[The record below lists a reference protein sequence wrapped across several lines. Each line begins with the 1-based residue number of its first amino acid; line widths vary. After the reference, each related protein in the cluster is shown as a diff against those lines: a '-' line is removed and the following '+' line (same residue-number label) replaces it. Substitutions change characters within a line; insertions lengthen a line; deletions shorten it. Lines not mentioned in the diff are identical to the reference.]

1 MMARSGK
8 PALSSRAFAAS
19 AAALAMLAIDAGAA
33 WPQAASPPPTLGL
46 QEQGQPPPTQPE
58 GASDVAP
65 APAENPGLIREMGKL
80 FDKIL
85 PPLKSPSETID
96 DLNSRAKGAGDAL
109 SRLTKPSSMVA
120 GRTICPIAVNGT
132 PDCKLAADKLCQGKG
147 YKEGKSLNTDSAETC
162 SAKVLIPGRARKPDD
177 CRTDNYVTSALCQ

>member
-33 WPQAASPPPTLGL
+33 WPQAASPPATLGL

-85 PPLKSPSETID
+85 PPLKSPSETIG
-96 DLNSRAKGAGDAL
+96 LFSGGRILSNSL
-109 SRLTKPSSMVA
+109 PISRIRP
-120 GRTICPIAVNGT
+120 GNG
-132 PDCKLAADKLCQGKG
+132 
-147 YKEGKSLNTDSAETC
+147 
-162 SAKVLIPGRARKPDD
+162 
-177 CRTDNYVTSALCQ
+177 